1 MCLKENAEAGLF
13 SAIQIQRLNPQAI
26 HCRVERCLNGGF
38 KDQERDE
45 ERMKEGGPFLLLFF
59 HLRRVLCIAKHSVKI
74 LPLSLL
80 FCDPVQIR
88 VPTTVLY
95 ATSASPTGDVC
106 KRGSVVVKVLI
117 DNYLVN

>member
-13 SAIQIQRLNPQAI
+13 SAIQIQRLNSQAI
-26 HCRVERCLNGGF
+26 HCRVERCLNGRF

-45 ERMKEGGPFLLLFF
+45 ERMKEGGPFFPLFL
-59 HLRRVLCIAKHSVKI
+59 LRRVLCIAKHSMKI

>member
-1 MCLKENAEAGLF
+1 MCLKENAEAGLL
-13 SAIQIQRLNPQAI
+13 SAIQIQRLNSQAI
-26 HCRVERCLNGGF
+26 HCWVERCLNGGF
-38 KDQERDE
+38 KDQEQDE
-45 ERMKEGGPFLLLFF
+45 ERMKGGGPFPPLFL
-59 HLRRVLCIAKHSVKI
+59 LRRVLCIAKHLAKI